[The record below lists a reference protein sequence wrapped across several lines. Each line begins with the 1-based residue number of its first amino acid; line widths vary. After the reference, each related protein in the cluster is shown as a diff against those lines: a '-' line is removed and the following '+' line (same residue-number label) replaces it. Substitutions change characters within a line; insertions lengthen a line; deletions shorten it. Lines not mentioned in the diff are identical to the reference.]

1 MRQPRRLEQQYT
13 TPLEDKGWR
22 WCYQSPGQGSL
33 RETAG
38 TTRALRPE
46 CCPRWGEEGRSAP
59 TLPPSSLQPLACAF
73 HWLNLAGSLEVS
85 DLREQGDEACG
96 GFPPSSRSR
105 TGAAPDSWARPMQ
118 DWLSRNES
126 AVMTVDWGGC

>member
-1 MRQPRRLEQQYT
+1 MRQPRGLEQHDT

-22 WCYQSPGQGSL
+22 WWCQSPGQGSL
-33 RETAG
+33 RERAG

-46 CCPRWGEEGRSAP
+46 CCPRWGEEGRNSP

-85 DLREQGDEACG
+85 DLRDRGDEACR
-96 GFPPSSRSR
+96 GFTPPPPL
-105 TGAAPDSWARPMQ
+105 AEQ
-118 DWLSRNES
+118 DKGS
-126 AVMTVDWGGC
+126 AGLLGQTNAGLAQQK